1 MSMLDILNAAETN
14 NERMTTLYKQDRAAF
29 HRYLHAE
36 PASFEA
42 PRMEWLV
49 LRNLNQALLSQ
60 LDSYSRMAINLV
72 AQ

>member
-1 MSMLDILNAAETN
+1 MGMQDIVNAAEVI
-14 NERMTTLYKQDRAAF
+14 NERMGTLYKQDRAAF
-29 HRYLHAE
+29 HRYLNAE

-60 LDSYSRMAINLV
+60 LDSYSRIAVSLLS
-72 AQ
+72 Q